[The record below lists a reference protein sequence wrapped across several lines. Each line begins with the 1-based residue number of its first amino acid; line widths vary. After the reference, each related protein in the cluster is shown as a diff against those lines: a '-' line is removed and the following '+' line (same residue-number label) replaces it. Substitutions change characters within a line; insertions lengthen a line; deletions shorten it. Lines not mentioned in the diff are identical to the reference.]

1 MYICRLHDLLIV
13 VAPLCML
20 LTFHH
25 TVEDQNF
32 ALFNYVNE
40 LNGEM
45 ELLQEQIQQIH
56 DNIEQ
61 FKSQGVEMEEKRKEI
76 LRGLEMELS
85 EIQDEASGYDARYA
99 GATKVLD
106 QLKSG

>member
-1 MYICRLHDLLIV
+1 M
-13 VAPLCML
+13 
-20 LTFHH
+20 
-25 TVEDQNF
+25 EDQNF

-56 DNIEQ
+56 ANIEQ

-76 LRGLEMELS
+76 LRGLEVELGT
-85 EIQDEASGYDARYA
+85 IQDDTSGHDTRYSAS
-99 GATKVLD
+99 TKVFD
-106 QLKSG
+106 QLQSGQLSWL

>member
-1 MYICRLHDLLIV
+1 M
-13 VAPLCML
+13 
-20 LTFHH
+20 
-25 TVEDQNF
+25 EDQNF

-56 DNIEQ
+56 AGIEQ
-61 FKSQGVEMEEKRKEI
+61 FKSQGVEMEEKRKGI
-76 LRGLEMELS
+76 LRGLEIELGQ
-85 EIQDEASGYDARYA
+85 IQDEMTGYDARYTA
-99 GATKVLD
+99 ATKILD

>member
-1 MYICRLHDLLIV
+1 MYFFFF
-13 VAPLCML
+13 P
-20 LTFHH
+20 
-25 TVEDQNF
+25 VEDQNF

-56 DNIEQ
+56 AGIEQ

-76 LRGLEMELS
+76 LKGLEMDLEK
-85 EIQDEASGYDARYA
+85 IQDEMAGYDARYTA
-99 GATKVLD
+99 ATKILD

>member
-1 MYICRLHDLLIV
+1 M
-13 VAPLCML
+13 
-20 LTFHH
+20 
-25 TVEDQNF
+25 EDQNF

-56 DNIEQ
+56 ANIEQ

-76 LRGLEMELS
+76 LRGLEAELS
-85 EIQDEASGYDARYA
+85 AVQDETSGYESRYA
-99 GATKVLD
+99 AAPRSWTSSNLVSWLAI
-106 QLKSG
+106 